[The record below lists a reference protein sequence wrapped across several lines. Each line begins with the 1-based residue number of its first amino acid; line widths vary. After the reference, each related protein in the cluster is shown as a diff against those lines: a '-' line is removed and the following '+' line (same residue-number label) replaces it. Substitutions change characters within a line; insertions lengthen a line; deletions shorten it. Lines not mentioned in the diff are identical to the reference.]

1 MSGKTASV
9 TARIQPEIKEQAEAI
24 LDKLGVPVSVLIDTL
39 YRQIIMTKSIP
50 YSFNIPRILS
60 QDDMTGEEF
69 DRMMKKGLDMAKAG
83 QGLSADKAF
92 ERINQKI

>member
-50 YSFNIPRILS
+50 YSFNIPKILS
-60 QDDMTGEEF
+60 EDDMTDGEF
-69 DRMMKKGLDMAKAG
+69 DLMMKKGLDMAKAG
-83 QGLSADKAF
+83 KGLNVDEAF
-92 ERINQKI
+92 ARINQKI